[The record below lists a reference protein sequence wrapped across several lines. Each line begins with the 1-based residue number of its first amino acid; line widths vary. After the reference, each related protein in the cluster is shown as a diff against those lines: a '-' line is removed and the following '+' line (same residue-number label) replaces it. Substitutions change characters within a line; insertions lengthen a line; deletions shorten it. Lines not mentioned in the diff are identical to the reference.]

1 MQKEKEIL
9 ESVCGQGI
17 SERDCARTLGVSLRH
32 VYDVLNRHIV
42 LKGDPLGFVRRVP
55 DGE

>member
-17 SERDCARTLGVSLRH
+17 SESDCARTLGVSLRH